1 MLDKL
6 RGMKDIF
13 NTTKQEEDLLNISF
27 GLFEII
33 CSKIGIMNT
42 PSGPNPSLSQTL
54 HQLAKDLSNLLVS
67 KINLSNPNEGELMKS
82 MITIAMEVIFE
93 PTWEKR
99 FNVLKVHAKELVTK
113 IPLLVTVMKVFD
125 LLKQL
130 RGIFAKTPSI
140 TFKTMGPENLNQVLK
155 IIDVIQ
161 LIGKKLVIAANDF
174 MRDLKDLK
182 REKRGVMSV
191 RYIFLFETNFF

>member
-13 NTTKQEEDLLNISF
+13 NTTKQEEELLNISF

-33 CSKIGIMNT
+33 CSKIGITNT
-42 PSGPNPSLSQTL
+42 PSGPNPNLSQTL

-67 KINLSNPNEGELMKS
+67 KINLGNPSEGELMKS
-82 MITIAMEVIFE
+82 MITIAMEVVFE

-130 RGIFAKTPSI
+130 RSIFAKTPSI

-174 MRDLKDLK
+174 MLDLKDLK

-191 RYIFLFETNFF
+191 RYF